1 MRLMGVACFSL
12 LLLVFL
18 FLFNFKTS
26 SAADGSAKFQ
36 SFKSGSMSKID
47 PAQHRGGFREQNS
60 GKESSEAV
68 LGDEK
73 RKIYTGPNP
82 LHNR

>member
-1 MRLMGVACFSL
+1 MRLIMGLACFSL
-12 LLLVFL
+12 LLLVL
-18 FLFNFKTS
+18 FLFKTS

-36 SFKSGSMSKID
+36 SFKSGSMSNFSSAGAK
-47 PAQHRGGFREQNS
+47 QGFRPYQ
-60 GKESSEAV
+60 GKDGTSDEV
-68 LGDEK
+68 LNDEK